1 MQIKVLGRRRRW
13 TFPCGVMDLFV
24 ISRRRSRPF
33 PVCVLELWKLS
44 RRRRRPKL
52 WALRVSSR
60 WSTLTVVLELSAL
73 RVSSRRR
80 RRPKLLVVLEL

>member
-52 WALRVSSR
+52 WALRVS
-60 WSTLTVVLELSAL
+60 VVYTHCCPGALSLES
-73 RVSSRRR
+73 
-80 RRPKLLVVLEL
+80 LEQEKKAA